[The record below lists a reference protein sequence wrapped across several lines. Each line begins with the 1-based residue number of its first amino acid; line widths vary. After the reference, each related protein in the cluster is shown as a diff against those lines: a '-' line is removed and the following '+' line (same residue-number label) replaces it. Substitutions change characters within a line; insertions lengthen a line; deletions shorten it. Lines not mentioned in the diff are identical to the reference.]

1 MTPENLSLTAKSVP
15 KSRHAANRHTG
26 CWNETGQAQALRVEL
41 NDGSFF
47 VFPYVH
53 WMFAKLERSAD
64 HESLTVS
71 FATHDLQ
78 ISGRR
83 LRDLG
88 IALQKFA
95 VDWIK
100 ENPERY
106 TDFASKDAAW
116 IERIEIVEHPNEV
129 QSSEEASRASDENS

>member
-1 MTPENLSLTAKSVP
+1 MTPENPSLTAKSVL

-47 VFPYVH
+47 VFPYAH

-64 HESLTVS
+64 QELLTVS

-78 ISGRR
+78 ITGRR

-88 IALQKFA
+88 IALQKFS

-106 TDFASKDAAW
+106 ADFAFKDGAW
-116 IERIEIVEHPNEV
+116 IEAIEILEHPNEN
-129 QSSEEASRASDENS
+129 QSSEDTSRAP